1 MFVPRCCI
9 THVFLGLV
17 NSIDVSSSLLY
28 NPRMFLGLVN
38 SIDVCSSLLYN
49 PRMFLGL
56 VNSIDVCSSL
66 LYNPYVPRIS
76 QFYLCLF
83 FAVV

>member
-1 MFVPRCCI
+1 MFVP
-9 THVFLGLV
+9 
-17 NSIDVSSSLLY
+17 SLLY

-66 LYNPYVPRIS
+66 LYNPRVPRIS
-76 QFYLCLF
+76 QFY
-83 FAVV
+83 